1 MSHDDDFD
9 YRTAYG
15 GRYLTA
21 VEIPEAGDDFTITG
35 ARIVEVEDPKTKAMK
50 KRLEVG
56 LQGLPKT
63 WLPAR
68 TASGSIAAMFG
79 DRVAAW
85 TGRRVTLHCDPR
97 VKVGGKVVGGI
108 RVLGSPELREPMSI
122 EVDLGSRKPPA
133 KVTLRPTS
141 RGAAPARSAA
151 PAAAPSPGPGPAPTL
166 ADLGLTLAGVDALL
180 QEKGRPPATDATL
193 PAILTRLAHP
203 DSAAALARAR
213 ELSRPA
219 ADDAANTLPELE

>member
-21 VEIPEAGDDFTITG
+21 VEIPEAGDDFTIQG

-56 LQGLPKT
+56 LQGLPKS

-108 RVLGSPELREPMSI
+108 RVLGSPELREPMAV

-133 KVTLRPTS
+133 KVTLRPTG
-141 RGAAPARSAA
+141 R
-151 PAAAPSPGPGPAPTL
+151 GPAPAPAPRPPTL
-166 ADLGLTLAGVDALL
+166 EDLGLTRAGVNALL
-180 QEKGRPPATDATL
+180 AEKGRPAADDSNL
-193 PAILTRLAHP
+193 GAILTRLAHP

-213 ELSRPA
+213 ELSHPATA
-219 ADDAANTLPELE
+219 ADDAANTLPDLE

>member
-15 GRYLTA
+15 GQYLTA
-21 VEIPEAGDDFTITG
+21 VEIPEAGNDFTITG

-50 KRLEVG
+50 KRLEVA

-79 DRVAAW
+79 DRVSGW
-85 TGRRVTLHCDPR
+85 TGRCVTLHCDPR
-97 VKVGGKVVGGI
+97 VKVGGKTVGGI
-108 RVLGSPELREPMSI
+108 RVLGSPEIREPMTV
-122 EVDLGSRKPPA
+122 EVSLGSRKPPA
-133 KVTLRPTS
+133 RVTLVPTG
-141 RGAAPARSAA
+141 RGQGSAPAPR
-151 PAAAPSPGPGPAPTL
+151 PPTL
-166 ADLGLTLAGVDALL
+166 ADLGLTRAGVDALL
-180 QEKGRPPATDATL
+180 HEKGRPAADDNNL
-193 PAILTRLAHP
+193 GAILTRLAHP

-213 ELSRPA
+213 KLSHPATA
-219 ADDAANTLPELE
+219 ADDAAHTLPPDLE

>member
-1 MSHDDDFD
+1 MDDDFD

-35 ARIVEVEDPKTKAMK
+35 ARLVEVEDPKTKAMRT
-50 KRLEVG
+50 RLEVG

-79 DRVAAW
+79 DRVAGW
-85 TGRRVTLHCDPR
+85 TGHRVTLYCDPR

-108 RVLGSPELREPMSI
+108 RVMGSPELREPMSI

-133 KVTLRPTS
+133 RVTLVPTG
-141 RGAAPARSAA
+141 R
-151 PAAAPSPGPGPAPTL
+151 GPAPAPAPAPRLPTL
-166 ADLGLTLAGVDALL
+166 DSLGLTRAGVDALL
-180 QEKGRPPATDATL
+180 AERDKPPATDAAL

-213 ELSRPA
+213 ELSHPTA
-219 ADDAANTLPELE
+219 ADDAANTLPDLE

>member
-1 MSHDDDFD
+1 MDDDFD

-35 ARIVEVEDPKTKAMK
+35 ARLVEVEDPKTKAMRT
-50 KRLEVG
+50 RLEVG

-79 DRVAAW
+79 DRVAGW
-85 TGRRVTLHCDPR
+85 TGHRVTLYCDPR

-108 RVLGSPELREPMSI
+108 RVMGSPELREPMSV

-133 KVTLRPTS
+133 RVTLRPTG
-141 RGAAPARSAA
+141 RGSA
-151 PAAAPSPGPGPAPTL
+151 SQPAPPTL
-166 ADLGLTLAGVDALL
+166 DSLGLTRAGVDALL
-180 QEKGRPPATDATL
+180 AEKSAAPATPETL
-193 PAILTRLAHP
+193 PRILTRLAHP

-213 ELSRPA
+213 ELSHPATA
-219 ADDAANTLPELE
+219 ADDAANTLPDLE

>member
-15 GRYLTA
+15 GQYLTA

-35 ARIVEVEDPKTKAMK
+35 ARLVEVEDPKTKALK
-50 KRLEVG
+50 KRLEVI

-79 DRVAAW
+79 NRVSGW

-97 VKVGGKVVGGI
+97 VKVGGKTVGGI
-108 RVLGSPELREPMSI
+108 RVMGSPELRETMAI

-133 KVTLRPTS
+133 KVTLRPTG
-141 RGAAPARSAA
+141 RGSAPAPSPAPTPAPAPAPRPPTLEDLNVTLDGVNALLAEKNAAPAT
-151 PAAAPSPGPGPAPTL
+151 P
-166 ADLGLTLAGVDALL
+166 
-180 QEKGRPPATDATL
+180 ETL
-193 PAILTRLAHP
+193 PRFLARLAHP

-213 ELSRPA
+213 ELSHPATA
-219 ADDAANTLPELE
+219 ADVPPLDLE

>member
-133 KVTLRPTS
+133 KVTLRPTG
-141 RGAAPARSAA
+141 RGPAS
-151 PAAAPSPGPGPAPTL
+151 GPAPTL

-180 QEKGRPPATDATL
+180 AEKGRPPATDATL

-213 ELSRPA
+213 ELSHPA
-219 ADDAANTLPELE
+219 ADDAANTLPDLE

>member
-133 KVTLRPTS
+133 KVTLRPTGRGPASGPPPS
-141 RGAAPARSAA
+141 RQ
-151 PAAAPSPGPGPAPTL
+151 PAPTL

-180 QEKGRPPATDATL
+180 AEKGRPPATDATL

-213 ELSRPA
+213 ELSHPA
-219 ADDAANTLPELE
+219 ADDAANTANTANTLPDLE